1 MKSQKTKLLEF
12 SHAIYSNSQLSDL
25 SASSGGLPELNER
38 LLGATTAKTIK
49 IFHENS
55 IDAQREMLDK
65 NPRSILQ
72 AFLEAAFV
80 LESEK
85 SVLLYVLPYIDAIL
99 VCRLKRQPRIRERT
113 PRALEGRPRA
123 GPRKISATN
132 SGCEGCRFQ
141 LGNPRCCRA
150 PDFGFSFGVLLGAE
164 QCGGRTHYAE
174 LPHH

>member
-25 SASSGGLPELNER
+25 SANSGGLPELNER

-55 IDAQREMLDK
+55 IDAQREMLDR

-72 AFLEAAFV
+72 ALMEAAFV

-85 SVLLYVLPYIDAIL
+85 GVLLYVLPYIDAIL
-99 VCRLKRQPRIRERT
+99 VCKLIR
-113 PRALEGRPRA
+113 
-123 GPRKISATN
+123 
-132 SGCEGCRFQ
+132 
-141 LGNPRCCRA
+141 
-150 PDFGFSFGVLLGAE
+150 
-164 QCGGRTHYAE
+164 
-174 LPHH
+174 